1 MPSTPPPGNQD
12 AALPSPGLLG
22 LGFLANFFD
31 ALGIGSFATT
41 TAAIKLGRLTDDG
54 NIPGTLNVGHALPT
68 ILQGALFLAIIE
80 VDRLTMAL
88 MVAAAVGGAWF
99 GAGRVA
105 RWPRRAIQRGMAA
118 ALLITAAI
126 ITLRQLD
133 VFPSGGEATGLGGIA
148 LLLAVAASAVIG
160 SLIALGIGNYAPTMA
175 VTYLLGMSPRAVFPI
190 MAVSGGLMLAVAA
203 MRFVCAGRFDRR
215 IALGLALGGIPGV
228 LVAVY
233 LVKSLDVTLL
243 LWLVVGVLLYTA
255 AMLHRS
261 SRTPEVVPA

>member
-118 ALLITAAI
+118 TASIRPPETAMI
-126 ITLRQLD
+126 GKTARGDI
-133 VFPSGGEATGLGGIA
+133 PS
-148 LLLAVAASAVIG
+148 
-160 SLIALGIGNYAPTMA
+160 
-175 VTYLLGMSPRAVFPI
+175 R
-190 MAVSGGLMLAVAA
+190 
-203 MRFVCAGRFDRR
+203 
-215 IALGLALGGIPGV
+215 
-228 LVAVY
+228 
-233 LVKSLDVTLL
+233 
-243 LWLVVGVLLYTA
+243 
-255 AMLHRS
+255 
-261 SRTPEVVPA
+261 